1 MTPNPVELALRGHPT
16 DPADDLEAA
25 LRRADREG
33 LVDVAFTTTDSPV
46 GPLLVAATD
55 VGLVRLAFEGEDA
68 EGVLGQLAKLV
79 TPRVI
84 ERPARL
90 DVVRR
95 ELDEYFDG
103 SRDHFDLEL
112 DWRLSRG
119 FRRTVLECLHH
130 DVGYGHTISYLELAT
145 KVGNPRAS
153 RAVGTAMATNPIPI
167 VVPCH
172 RVLRTSGQLGGYGGG
187 LPAKVALLELESG
200 GQTLF

>member
-1 MTPNPVELALRGHPT
+1 MTPNPLELALRGHPT

>member
-1 MTPNPVELALRGHPT
+1 MTPNPLELALRGHPT

-172 RVLRTSGQLGGYGGG
+172 RVLRTGGQLGGYGGG